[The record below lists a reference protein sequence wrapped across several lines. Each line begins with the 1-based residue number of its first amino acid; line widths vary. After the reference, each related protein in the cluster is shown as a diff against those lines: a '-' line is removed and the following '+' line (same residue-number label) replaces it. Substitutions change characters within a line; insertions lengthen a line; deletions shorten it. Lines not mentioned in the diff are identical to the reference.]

1 VTLDLVP
8 GPAVRHRATAV
19 GLVGVEVWFWYRYHA
34 SGADFHYWLHAL
46 LGAALGLGLL
56 TAARLARP
64 RDPEVR
70 QWRAHEASLVGHLW
84 SAVPDV
90 LFLTTGA
97 LHVAWMDLF
106 AVHITAHFLWPG
118 ALLAAVVLWALA
130 VAAWTAMRLGARRA
144 SATALLAAVAFLGV
158 AVALR
163 SPTPMSL
170 EQLVRQEQG
179 GGTAWSWV
187 CRVPV

>member
-1 VTLDLVP
+1 MNVLP

-19 GLVGVEVWFWYRYHA
+19 GLAAIEVWFWYRYHQ
-34 SGADFHYWLHAL
+34 SGADFHFWLHAL
-46 LGAALGLGLL
+46 LGGALALGLL
-56 TAARLARP
+56 TGVRLARP

-70 QWRAHEASLVGHLW
+70 QWRAHEATLVGHLY

-97 LHVAWMDLF
+97 LHVAWMDVF

-118 ALLAAVVLWALA
+118 ALLAGVVLWSLA
-130 VAAWTAMRLGARRA
+130 VAAWTALRLGARRT
-144 SATALLAAVAFLGV
+144 SAGALLALVAFLGV
-158 AVALR
+158 SVALR
-163 SPTPMSL
+163 SPQPMTL

-179 GGTAWSWV
+179 SGTAWSWV
-187 CRVPV
+187 CRVPT